1 MADDWFLSL
10 TELNAPMKKAL
21 AVLFGASAV
30 VVACGGSSGNPNE
43 VSKVGSSVLTPARL
57 ADLVGK
63 SQLPMDKETLR
74 AVAELWTDYHQM
86 GLAAARNDS
95 LSDDATMQEAMW
107 SGISQL
113 RAKKLYEQVSKTW
126 DTTSKV
132 SNDARYAAGEVLA
145 ARHVLVAVPQNATP
159 EQRDGLRVKAERIRG
174 AINPANFAE
183 MATRDSDDP
192 GSKPRGGDLGFF
204 QKGQMVPEFEK
215 ALMALK
221 PGEISPVIGTQF
233 GYHIIY
239 RTPFAEVAGQYG
251 PIASQRNRQVAEST
265 YLAGLEKAKGVKLDA
280 TAAISA
286 KAAAQNMMGSMN
298 DTRTLAT
305 YTGGSLT
312 AGRFAMWMASFPP
325 QAQVRPQ
332 ILQAPDSI
340 VTRFVMQV
348 VRNELVIKAADS
360 AKIALDTAEVANMK
374 MFYKSA
380 VTNTWQGLNI
390 DPKSLAD
397 SAKTP
402 EAREQLA
409 AKRIDSYVEKLLSNQ
424 VQYVDMAN
432 PMQIA
437 LHKKFGYAVSDPALD
452 KALESAKAI
461 RAAADSA
468 KLKNAPPTAVPM
480 PGEKP
485 TPEGTASPAPAAPA
499 PAPAKP

>member
-1 MADDWFLSL
+1 
-10 TELNAPMKKAL
+10 MKKAL

-30 VVACGGSSGNPNE
+30 VVACGGSGGNPNE

-57 ADLVGK
+57 AELVGK
-63 SQLPMDKETLR
+63 SPLPMDKETLR

-86 GLAAARNDS
+86 GLAAARNDT
-95 LSDDATMQEAMW
+95 LSDNATIEAAMW
-107 SGISQL
+107 QGISQL
-113 RAKKLYEQVSKTW
+113 RAKKLYEQVSKNW

-132 SNDARYAAGEVLA
+132 SNDQRYADGEVLA
-145 ARHVLVAVPQNATP
+145 ARHVLIAVPQNATP
-159 EQRDGLRVKAERIRG
+159 EQRDGMRLKAEKIRG
-174 AINPANFAE
+174 AITAANFA
-183 MATRDSDDP
+183 ATAERESDDP
-192 GSKPRGGDLGFF
+192 GSKPRGGDLGMF

-215 ALMALK
+215 ALLALK
-221 PGEISPVIGTQF
+221 PGEISPVVGSQF

-239 RTPFAEVAGQYG
+239 RTPFAEIAGQY
-251 PIASQRNRQVAEST
+251 PAIASQRNRQVAEST
-265 YLAGLEKAKGVKLDA
+265 YLAGLEKAKGVKLESN
-280 TAAISA
+280 AAISA

-298 DTRTLAT
+298 DTRTLAS
-305 YTGGSLT
+305 YQGGSLT

-340 VTRFVMQV
+340 VNKFVMQV
-348 VRNELVIKAADS
+348 VRNELVLKAADS
-360 AKIALDTAEVANMK
+360 AKIQLDTAEVANMR

-380 VTNTWQGLNI
+380 ITNAWQGLNI
-390 DPKSLAD
+390 DPKALAD
-397 SAKTP
+397 SAATP

-409 AKRIDSYVEKLLSNQ
+409 AKRIEGYVEKLLNNQ

-452 KALESAKAI
+452 KALEAAKVI

-485 TPEGTASPAPAAPA
+485 GPEGAPSPAPA

>member
-1 MADDWFLSL
+1 
-10 TELNAPMKKAL
+10 MKKAL

-43 VSKVGSSVLTPARL
+43 VSKVGSSVLTPAKL
-57 ADLVGK
+57 AELVGK
-63 SQLPMDKETLR
+63 SPLPMDKETLR

-95 LSDDATMQEAMW
+95 LSDNATIEAAMW
-107 SGISQL
+107 QGISQL

-132 SNDARYAAGEVLA
+132 SNEDRYANGEVLA
-145 ARHVLVAVPQNATP
+145 ARHVLIAVPQNATP
-159 EQRDGLRVKAERIRG
+159 EQRDGLRIKAERIRG
-174 AINPANFAE
+174 AISPASFA
-183 MATRDSDDP
+183 ATAERESDDP
-192 GSKPRGGDLGFF
+192 GSKPRGGDLGMF

-215 ALMALK
+215 ALLALK
-221 PGEISPVIGTQF
+221 PGEISPVVPTQF

-239 RTPFAEVAGQYG
+239 RSPFAEIAGQY
-251 PIASQRNRQVAEST
+251 PAIASQRNKQVAEST
-265 YLAGLEKAKGVKLDA
+265 YLASVEKAKGVKLE
-280 TAAISA
+280 TNAAISA

-305 YTGGSLT
+305 YSGGSLT

-340 VTRFVMQV
+340 VNKFIMQV
-348 VRNELVIKAADS
+348 VRNELVLKAADS
-360 AKIALDTAEVANMK
+360 AKIQLDTAEVANMR

-380 VTNTWQGLNI
+380 ITNAWQGLNI
-390 DPKSLAD
+390 DPKALSD
-397 SAKTP
+397 SASTP

-409 AKRIDSYVEKLLSNQ
+409 AKRIEGYVEKLLNNQ

-437 LHKKFGYAVSDPALD
+437 LHKKFGFNVSDPALD
-452 KALESAKAI
+452 KALETAKTI

-485 TPEGTASPAPAAPA
+485 TPEGTAPPAPTS
-499 PAPAKP
+499 APAKP